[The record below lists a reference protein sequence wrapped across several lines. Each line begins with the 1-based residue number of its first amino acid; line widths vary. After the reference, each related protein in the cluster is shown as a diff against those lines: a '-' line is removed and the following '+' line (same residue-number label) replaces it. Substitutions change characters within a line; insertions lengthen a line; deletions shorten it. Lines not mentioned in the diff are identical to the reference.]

1 MKKTIWVLLPL
12 ISIFFIAG
20 CGQKNKTVNVN
31 KIPSDAPEIC
41 QIQSNFPDAFPDET
55 IYPNSI
61 KLYSYNMEALEDYQ
75 ESFLVGLCVKE
86 DSSKIITWYK
96 NKFEPQGYEYF
107 TMETVHYWKNDKKE
121 IMLDLVST
129 DLKNGYVKYSL
140 DLRGFV
146 NK

>member
-1 MKKTIWVLLPL
+1 MKKIILVLLPL

-20 CGQKNKTVNVN
+20 CGQKNNTVNVN

-41 QIQSNFPDAFPDET
+41 QIQFNFPEAFPDEI

-61 KLYSYNMEALEDYQ
+61 KLNGSEMEAFENHLGG
-75 ESFLVGLCVKE
+75 FLAGFCVKE

-107 TMETVHYWKNDKKE
+107 AAETVHYWKKDKKE
-121 IMLDLVST
+121 IMLNLVST
-129 DLKNGYVKYSL
+129 DLENGYVKYSL
-140 DLRGFV
+140 DVRGIV
-146 NK
+146 K